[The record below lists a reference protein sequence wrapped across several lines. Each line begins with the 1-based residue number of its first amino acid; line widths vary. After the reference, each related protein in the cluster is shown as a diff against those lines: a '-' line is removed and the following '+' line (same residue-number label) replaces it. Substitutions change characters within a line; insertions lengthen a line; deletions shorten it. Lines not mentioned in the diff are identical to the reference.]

1 MKILLMGYLTDLRKH
16 AISYAEIKKFKVQ
29 NIVFKVGT
37 YLRIQHKLTMTDR
50 LIVTW
55 GYNLCL
61 CLSFSITLVY
71 AGDKSPR
78 ICRNVK

>member
-37 YLRIQHKLTMTDR
+37 YLRIQHKPTMTER

-55 GYNLCL
+55 GYNLSVYVL
-61 CLSFSITLVY
+61 VFRLHLSMLVTNHHVY
-71 AGDKSPR
+71 
-78 ICRNVK
+78 VET

>member
-55 GYNLCL
+55 GYNLSVYVL
-61 CLSFSITLVY
+61 VFRLHLSMLVTNHHVY
-71 AGDKSPR
+71 
-78 ICRNVK
+78 VET

>member
-1 MKILLMGYLTDLRKH
+1 MGYLTDLRKH

-55 GYNLCL
+55 GYNLSVYVL
-61 CLSFSITLVY
+61 VFRLHLSMLVTNHHVY
-71 AGDKSPR
+71 
-78 ICRNVK
+78 VET